1 MGLGN
6 CIYLWNASN
15 SKVTK
20 LCELAGDMATSVSWS
35 LKGSS
40 IAIGCNTGVVQIWD
54 VEKGKLVRQMAGH

>member
-1 MGLGN
+1 
-6 CIYLWNASN
+6 
-15 SKVTK
+15 
-20 LCELAGDMATSVSWS
+20 MATSVSWS